1 MAKVY
6 TREELNS
13 LDKDTLIT
21 VFLSL
26 QDQLQDL
33 NKSMNRLIEQVAAA
47 NNQRFGRSSEK
58 MNTIDGQL
66 SFDFAEFN
74 EAEALVADNKASAE
88 PDFEEVVIRRR
99 RTPGKRAEDLKGL
112 PVKVVTHELSDS
124 QL

>member
-33 NKSMNRLIEQVAAA
+33 NKSMERLIEQVAAA
-47 NNQRFGRSSEK
+47 NNQRFGRSSE
-58 MNTIDGQL
+58 
-66 SFDFAEFN
+66 
-74 EAEALVADNKASAE
+74 
-88 PDFEEVVIRRR
+88 
-99 RTPGKRAEDLKGL
+99 
-112 PVKVVTHELSDS
+112 
-124 QL
+124 

>member
-33 NKSMNRLIEQVAAA
+33 NKSMERLIEQVAAA

-58 MNTIDGQL
+58 LNTIDGQL

-74 EAEALVADNKASAE
+74 EAEALAAENEASAE
-88 PDFEEVVIRRR
+88 PSFEEIVVRRR
-99 RTPGKRAEDLKGL
+99 RTPGKRAEDLKGCRFRWS
-112 PVKVVTHELSDS
+112 PTN
-124 QL
+124 